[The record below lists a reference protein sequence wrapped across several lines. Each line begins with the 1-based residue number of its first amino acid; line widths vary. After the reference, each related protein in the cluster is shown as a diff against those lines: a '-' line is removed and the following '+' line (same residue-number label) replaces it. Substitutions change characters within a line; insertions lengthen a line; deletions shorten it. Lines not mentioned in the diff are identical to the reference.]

1 MKSSI
6 YTISKYALVLLLS
19 VISVTLWAQPRTIG
33 GTVKDTDGN
42 PVVGA
47 VVMLVGNQQVAAVVD
62 LNGRWSME
70 IPYETAPESTVK
82 VTCLGYVEKIV
93 PIGKGN
99 IVNVALEPD
108 SELLDET
115 VVVGYGSMRRSDLT
129 GSVTSVKID
138 DEHASRSGSLDQLL
152 IGHAAGVEV
161 ITASESPDAGVSVR
175 IRGITSLN
183 GSSEP
188 LYVID
193 GVILTDANT
202 SSGMGKVDAA
212 EEVNSLMGLNP
223 QDIASVEILK
233 DASATAI
240 YGSAGANGVVLIT
253 TKVAQKD
260 KPVVQFNMGY
270 DISTPLNAVD
280 VLSFDDY
287 IDYLKYRVEA
297 SDGGWGL
304 SALKG
309 IYQGY
314 GQENET
320 LKVVPVN
327 WQQEYINNSA
337 RQRYY
342 LSISGR
348 PNKMSYQ
355 LSLGYNKANG
365 VVANTGSET
374 ITARL
379 NADKRFGKKFSV
391 GTKINFS
398 MLNSHA
404 MQNAGSGDNGVSSSF
419 MKSLTNF
426 RPYIS
431 QSENDDEDN
440 IETEQNVSSPLMWVK
455 DTYQIRDELRVTPN
469 LYAQYKVLSW
479 LTLKSSF
486 GGDYGWQ
493 ERVKFKGPSVYRSPA
508 SGVSAQSEVYN
519 WNWDNLV
526 MMQGAIGKHN
536 LSGTLGFTMNSWH
549 NSSHAL
555 SSTDIKQYGNGFNS
569 ISSADPIEYIFT
581 ESSKSLISTFA
592 RAIYNYAERYVITA
606 TYRIDGSSVFAKKN
620 RFSGFPSAAFA
631 WRVNKEPW
639 FHVPAISNIKLRLG
653 YGQVGNC
660 SVAPYQVMA
669 TYGAG
674 YLGNHFNDSGYRP
687 ALSFSNFAN
696 EDLKWESTSQINA
709 GLDFAMFAGRMTL
722 TADAYYKDTH
732 DLLQKRNVSTNTG
745 VTSVWVNKGAIIN
758 KGLEFSLETVPV
770 ALKNVEWTISGNISF
785 NRNELSDIG
794 FDVTKSPFYFE
805 PGVETEQYF
814 YTGQHVSTSQYLA
827 SAPINVFMLGQPIGI
842 FYGYRTDGIIREG
855 EYGVPVSKANYE
867 AGKYPGPGSIKYV
880 DMNGDGYID
889 QYDKTIIGNANPDF
903 TYGFSTALK
912 LWNFSIKLN
921 FQGSYGAELFNANRM
936 ALSYSI
942 FSQANPKNV
951 YTDAFK
957 NAWTIINPYSQY
969 PATYD
974 AISYGIPYEDI
985 VTTTE
990 YTYASDRDV
999 EDASYLRLANAG
1011 LSYTF
1016 NLPKHY
1022 PLNRIVVGFSV
1033 SNVFILTK
1041 YSGFSPTVNSYSI
1054 SSQRIGIDSGG
1065 YPMARSYCFDLKFTF

>member
-1 MKSSI
+1 MKSFF
-6 YTISKYALVLLLS
+6 YTFIKYSLVLLLS
-19 VISVTLWAQPRTIG
+19 VINVTLWAQSRTIS

-47 VVMLVGNQQVAAVVD
+47 VVMLVGNQQVASVVD
-62 LNGRWSME
+62 LDGKWSMT
-70 IPYETAPESTVK
+70 IPENTKPNSVLK
-82 VTCLGYVEKIV
+82 VTCLSFAEKTV
-93 PIGKGN
+93 PVGSGN
-99 IVNVALEPD
+99 LINVILEQD
-108 SELLDET
+108 SELLEET

-138 DEHASRSGSLDQLL
+138 DDHASRSGSLDQLL

-270 DISTPLNAVD
+270 DVSTPLHLVD

-287 IDYLKYRVEA
+287 VDYLNYRVEA
-297 SDGGWGL
+297 SDGGWALTGL
-304 SALKG
+304 KT

-314 GQENET
+314 GQENQT
-320 LKVVPVN
+320 LRVVPVN
-327 WQQEYINNSA
+327 WQEQYINNST

-342 LSISGR
+342 LSVSGR
-348 PNKMSYQ
+348 PNTLSYQ
-355 LSLGYNKANG
+355 LSLGYNKSTG
-365 VVANTGSET
+365 VVANTDSET

-379 NADKRFGKKFSV
+379 NADKRFGKKFSI

-398 MLNSHA
+398 LLNSHA
-404 MQNAGSGDNGVSSSF
+404 MQNAGSGDNGASSSF

-426 RPYIS
+426 RPYMT
-431 QSENDDEDN
+431 QSEIDDDEDQG
-440 IETEQNVSSPLMWVK
+440 ELSLSSPLMWVK
-455 DTYQIRDELRVTPN
+455 DSYQTRDELRVTPN
-469 LYAQYKVLSW
+469 LYIQYKVMPW

-486 GGDYGWQ
+486 GGDYRWQ

-508 SGVSAQSEVYN
+508 SGVSAQTEVYN
-519 WNWDNLV
+519 WNWDNLI
-526 MMQGAIGKHN
+526 MLQKSFGKHS
-536 LSGTLGFTMNSWH
+536 LSGTLGYTMSSWH
-549 NSSHAL
+549 NSAHTL
-555 SSTDIKQYGNGFNS
+555 SSSDIKQYGNGFNA
-569 ISSADPIEYIFT
+569 IASSDPIEYLFS

-592 RAIYNYAERYVITA
+592 RAIYNYADRYVITA
-606 TYRIDGSSVFAKKN
+606 TYRIDGSSVFAKQN

-639 FHVPAISNIKLRLG
+639 FHVPSISNIKLRLG

-660 SVAPYQVMA
+660 SVSPYQVMA

-674 YLGNHFNDSGYRP
+674 YQGNHFNDSGYRP

-696 EDLKWESTSQINA
+696 EELKWESTSQINV
-709 GLDFAMFAGRMTL
+709 GLDFAMFAGRLAL

-758 KGLEFSLETVPV
+758 KGLEISLETVPV
-770 ALKNVEWTISGNISF
+770 ATKNIEWNIAGNISF

-794 FDVTKSPFYFE
+794 FDVTKSAFYFE
-805 PGVETEQYF
+805 PSVRTEQYF
-814 YTGQHVSTSQYLA
+814 YTGQHVSSSQYLA

-855 EYGVPVSKANYE
+855 EYGVPISKANYE

-903 TYGFSTALK
+903 TYGFSTSLR

-936 ALSYSI
+936 ALSYGVHAQS
-942 FSQANPKNV
+942 NPRNV
-951 YTDAFK
+951 YADAFNK
-957 NAWTIINPYSQY
+957 AWTIVNPYTKY
-969 PATYD
+969 VATYD
-974 AISYGIPYEDI
+974 AISYGIPFEDVI
-985 VTTTE
+985 TTTE
-990 YTYASDRDV
+990 YAYASDRDV
-999 EDASYLRLANAG
+999 EDASYLRLANAS

-1016 NLPKHY
+1016 NLPKKY
-1022 PLNRIVVGFSV
+1022 PLNRIIAGFSV
-1033 SNVFILTK
+1033 SNVFIVTK
-1041 YSGFSPTVNSYSI
+1041 YTGFSPTVNSYSI